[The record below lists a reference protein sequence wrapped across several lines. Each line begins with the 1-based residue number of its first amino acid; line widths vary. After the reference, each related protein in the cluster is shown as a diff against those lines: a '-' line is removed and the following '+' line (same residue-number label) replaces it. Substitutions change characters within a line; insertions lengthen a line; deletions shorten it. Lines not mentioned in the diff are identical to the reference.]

1 MLIIFGPKGIIT
13 TSIKKMSWTSCMFL
27 KRITR
32 KALHFIIQKL
42 VTIFNCNVLPLYFY
56 MK

>member
-42 VTIFNCNVLPLYFY
+42 VIVMFCPSIFI
-56 MK
+56 